1 MANDCI
7 CEEVEK
13 LAAAL
18 PEGGVLLLKNVRSYK
33 EEEKN
38 DLSLLRS

>member
-13 LAAAL
+13 LVTAL